1 MRHWRRH
8 AATGTGAVLA
18 VVLASCSSS
27 PSGDQGQR
35 TDRSSTTV
43 TVTAIAS
50 STTSTQ
56 PGVTVPNVIGL
67 RLAAARVALRDVGLP
82 FVDLNE
88 RCTKGT
94 LASQSVVDSLA
105 LPGKEPTPN
114 VGAVPLEPGSKVPT
128 GSRIGI
134 TWSGCFG
141 NAALVPDVVGESFD
155 VARRALTEVGLTW
168 ACYSVR
174 RSTRSTSS
182 ATSTSTSTSTSSA
195 STTTS
200 VTTPTA
206 AAPLPRGVVLTQ
218 DPQTGGMLR
227 PGATVTLTM
236 RVCPQ

>member
-1 MRHWRRH
+1 MHHWRRH

-35 TDRSSTTV
+35 ADRSTTTV
-43 TVTAIAS
+43 TVTAITS

-67 RLAAARVALRDVGLP
+67 RIAAARVALRDVGLP
-82 FVDLNE
+82 LVDLNK

-105 LPGKEPTPN
+105 LPGKAPTPN
-114 VGAVPLEPGSKVPT
+114 VGAVPVEPGSKVPP

-134 TWSGCFG
+134 TWSGCYG
-141 NAALVPDVVGESFD
+141 NVVLVPDVVGESFA
-155 VARRALTEVGLTW
+155 VARHALSEAGLTW
-168 ACYSVR
+168 ACYSVG
-174 RSTRSTSS
+174 RSSRNTT
-182 ATSTSTSTSTSSA
+182 
-195 STTTS
+195 TTTS
-200 VTTPTA
+200 ATTTTASVTTATA
-206 AAPLPRGVVLTQ
+206 VAPLPRGIVLTQ